1 MQHYERQG
9 YFFNE
14 EIINYYIDL
23 GKKDCSIAKKFRV
36 LINFTI
42 KKELTIS
49 KSELF
54 TFYKLFSNETILIIV
69 FWLFI
74 WYILNL

>member
-23 GKKDCSIAKKFRV
+23 GKKDCSIANEIQESS
-36 LINFTI
+36 INFT
-42 KKELTIS
+42 
-49 KSELF
+49 
-54 TFYKLFSNETILIIV
+54 N
-69 FWLFI
+69 
-74 WYILNL
+74 

>member
-23 GKKDCSIAKKFRV
+23 GKKDCSIAKKFKSPQ
-36 LINFTI
+36 LNF
-42 KKELTIS
+42 
-49 KSELF
+49 
-54 TFYKLFSNETILIIV
+54 ILIG
-69 FWLFI
+69 
-74 WYILNL
+74 

>member
-23 GKKDCSIAKKFRV
+23 GKKDCSNCKEIQSLK
-36 LINFTI
+36 IQ
-42 KKELTIS
+42 KKE
-49 KSELF
+49 
-54 TFYKLFSNETILIIV
+54 
-69 FWLFI
+69 
-74 WYILNL
+74 

>member
-23 GKKDCSIAKKFRV
+23 GKKDCSIAKKFKSSS
-36 LINFTI
+36 INFT
-42 KKELTIS
+42 
-49 KSELF
+49 
-54 TFYKLFSNETILIIV
+54 
-69 FWLFI
+69 
-74 WYILNL
+74 